1 MKKINNN
8 YESHDSKTKEKNY
21 LKLST
26 LNKTSANKAI
36 LKGNV
41 IHKLFERII
50 NDIRNNIKI
59 EDVNSYL
66 DSLIKTGNLLTD
78 IKEKR
83 ILTEDDY
90 NLIDNDIDNERISNF
105 ITNDFMDKIKVAQ
118 NCQAEVTFTTM
129 QKASE
134 LYNDSMSE
142 SEVILQGIVDLLV
155 REDENNAFIVDY
167 KTDNVVG
174 KDAEKIL
181 IERHKEQL
189 KIYKDAVEDYY
200 NLKNVKTYIYSY
212 TLSKLIEVE

>member
-1 MKKINNN
+1 MLLILLI
-8 YESHDSKTKEKNY
+8 YP
-21 LKLST
+21 T

-36 LKGNV
+36 LKGNI

-59 EDVNSYL
+59 EGVNSYL

-83 ILTEDDY
+83 ILTKDDY
-90 NLIDNDIDNERISNF
+90 KLIDNDIDNERISNF
-105 ITNDFMDKIKVAQ
+105 ITNDLINEIKIAQ
-118 NCQAEVTFTTM
+118 SCQTEVTFTTM
-129 QKASE
+129 GKARE
-134 LYNDSMSE
+134 LYNDSTSE

-155 REDENNAFIVDY
+155 REDENKAFIVDY
-167 KTDNVVG
+167 KTDNVLE

-189 KIYKDAVEDYY
+189 KIYKDAVENYY

-212 TLSKLIEVE
+212 TLSKLIEIE